1 MLACTPYTAMS
12 LHMME
17 AATLYKHMQQPHR
30 RDCFP
35 QIDCMHVSQPS
46 CMASNLPAPT
56 ASLCLPATLLPD
68 LLSTAGAATQP
79 QAPVLCL
86 MFVYVCVSYKATVGK
101 QCGVEP
107 AAVHSSSLRCGT
119 PKLSVLAHPG
129 AALSPALIL
138 STHALPAEHSHSQ
151 CNPLSAVTL
160 CVLPCWHS
168 SSSVHW
174 PCC

>member
-1 MLACTPYTAMS
+1 M
-12 LHMME
+12 
-17 AATLYKHMQQPHR
+17 
-30 RDCFP
+30 
-35 QIDCMHVSQPS
+35 
-46 CMASNLPAPT
+46 T
-56 ASLCLPATLLPD
+56 ASLKLTACMCHSQVVWPAICRHQQQVFVCQPPANLLPD